1 MLDAL
6 LSHPVAGSLLT
17 RLVVLA
23 DEVVEG
29 PEPEDVKA
37 GWGAFALF
45 ILGIAAV
52 VLLSF
57 SLVKQLR
64 RAQQARDAGVYG
76 DVPTDR
82 GGPADGSP
90 EGPAAGP
97 AGSGRTPRG
106 EGPDLRD

>member
-1 MLDAL
+1 MLDVL
-6 LSHPVAGSLLT
+6 LSHPVVGSLT
-17 RLVVLA
+17 ARLAVLA

-29 PEPEDVKA
+29 PAPEDVKA

-52 VLLSF
+52 VLLGF

-76 DVPTDR
+76 DVPTVRDDAADGPA
-82 GGPADGSP
+82 GGPAGRGS
-90 EGPAAGP
+90 
-97 AGSGRTPRG
+97 TPRG
-106 EGPDLRD
+106 EGPDLRG